1 MLDLQ
6 QAQLP
11 LRQVPKGGELLAG
24 DAMESTPPE
33 STVKA
38 AMNRVLEAEQESAT
52 ALADAAREAELILEA
67 ARKKRRKILESAR
80 RRASRMHVRARAQ
93 GQQALAELEANAS
106 ARQADSSALLGVID
120 EVVDRVAASLTGGR

>member
-1 MLDLQ
+1 MLDLMYGQ
-6 QAQLP
+6 RP
-11 LRQVPKGGELLAG
+11 RRQVPQGGGLGVG

-52 ALADAAREAELILEA
+52 VLADAAREAELVLET
-67 ARKKRRKILESAR
+67 AREKRRNILESAR
-80 RRASRMHVRARAQ
+80 RRASRMHVKARAKGRQ
-93 GQQALAELEANAS
+93 SLAELEASAS

-120 EVVDRVAASLTGGR
+120 EVVDRVAASLTGGG